1 MSSTFDGLSL
11 TNSRDIKCNTIF
23 LNYNNDIKNILDIF
37 SLKSD
42 ISSITGLPP
51 ETLNTLQELANAL
64 NNNPDFFNYVN
75 NQLNLKRNISDS
87 YDKTYIDTLINLY
100 YTKLQSDALL
110 NNKLNLSEITKY
122 YTKLQVDSALNNYYS
137 KTQSDSVFVE
147 DLQYNTNN
155 VNLNNAI
162 NLKLNASEIDNYYTK
177 ISTNSVFYN
186 KFYIDTS

>member
-100 YTKLQSDALL
+100 Y
-110 NNKLNLSEITKY
+110 
-122 YTKLQVDSALNNYYS
+122 S
-137 KTQSDSVFVE
+137 KTQSDAHYY
-147 DLQYNTNN
+147 LL
-155 VNLNNAI
+155 NLI
-162 NLKLNASEIDNYYTK
+162 QVI
-177 ISTNSVFYN
+177 
-186 KFYIDTS
+186 

>member
-1 MSSTFDGLSL
+1 MNYTKKPLGKAPRAKLLIHLFSTFDGLSL

-64 NNNPDFFNYVN
+64 NNNPDFFNYIN

-100 YTKLQSDALL
+100 YSKTQSDALL
-110 NNKLNLSEITKY
+110 NNKLNASDISNYYNKSESNTLLNNKLNQSEI
-122 YTKLQVDSALNNYYS
+122 SNY
-137 KTQSDSVFVE
+137 
-147 DLQYNTNN
+147 
-155 VNLNNAI
+155 
-162 NLKLNASEIDNYYTK
+162 
-177 ISTNSVFYN
+177 
-186 KFYIDTS
+186 

>member
-51 ETLNTLQELANAL
+51 ETLNTLQELASAL

-110 NNKLNLSEITKY
+110 NTKFNLSDITNYYTKLQSDVLFNNKLNLSDITNY
-122 YTKLQVDSALNNYYS
+122 YTKLQSDVLLNTKFNS
-137 KTQSDSVFVE
+137 SDIV
-147 DLQYNTNN
+147 
-155 VNLNNAI
+155 
-162 NLKLNASEIDNYYTK
+162 NYYTK
-177 ISTNSVFYN
+177 LQIDNAL
-186 KFYIDTS
+186 YIRPIYEDLLLYYTKLK